1 VLNGY
6 LLDQFLQ
13 NGSNH
18 RTDEYGGSP
27 ENRALLLFQVLDAVL
42 SVWSSDRVGIRISP
56 ATQFSGMS
64 DSDPQFIFN
73 YLASALNRYS
83 LAWLHIIEPR
93 ISGNAEVKEGLQPVA
108 AASLR
113 EFFTSRIIAAGGFD
127 ATEAEAILE
136 KGDADL
142 VAFGRLFIA
151 NPDLPHR
158 FRKSL
163 PLNPYD
169 RSTFHGGDA
178 RGYIDY
184 PFFEE
189 RTKEPPVIV

>member
-1 VLNGY
+1 MLNGY

-56 ATQFSGMS
+56 ATQFNGMS

-73 YLASALNRYS
+73 YLA
-83 LAWLHIIEPR
+83 
-93 ISGNAEVKEGLQPVA
+93 GLQPGA
-108 AASLR
+108 AASLC
-113 EFFTSRIIAAGGFD
+113 ELFTSRIIAAGGFD

-142 VAFGRLFIA
+142 AAFG
-151 NPDLPHR
+151 
-158 FRKSL
+158 
-163 PLNPYD
+163 
-169 RSTFHGGDA
+169 
-178 RGYIDY
+178 
-184 PFFEE
+184 
-189 RTKEPPVIV
+189 

>member
-27 ENRALLLFQVLDAVL
+27 ENRVLLLFQVLDAVL

-56 ATQFSGMS
+56 ATQFNGMS
-64 DSDPQFIFN
+64 YSDPQFIFN
-73 YLASALNRYS
+73 YLASALNCYS

-113 EFFTSRIIAAGGFD
+113 ELFTSRIIAAGGFD

-136 KGDADL
+136 KRRCGPCSIWPI
-142 VAFGRLFIA
+142 V
-151 NPDLPHR
+151 H
-158 FRKSL
+158 RKSRLAPPL
-163 PLNPYD
+163 PEEPSVESLRPLHFSW
-169 RSTFHGGDA
+169 RRCA
-178 RGYIDY
+178 RLY
-184 PFFEE
+184 
-189 RTKEPPVIV
+189 RLPVF